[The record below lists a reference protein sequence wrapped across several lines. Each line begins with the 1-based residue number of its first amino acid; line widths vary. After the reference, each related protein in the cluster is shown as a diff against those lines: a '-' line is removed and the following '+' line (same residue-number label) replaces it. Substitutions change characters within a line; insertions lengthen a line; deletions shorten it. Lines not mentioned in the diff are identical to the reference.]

1 MKLSESFTYDGADVT
16 SVYALITDEAFRTEA
31 CAEVG
36 AEDYEVSV
44 EPVGDGHTVT
54 VVRTVKAEL
63 PDFIRKLTGNTVK
76 VKQTETWG
84 PASADGSREAG
95 VKVSIIGQ
103 PAEMLGTAVLSTA
116 GSGTSFALD
125 GEVKV
130 SIPFI
135 GKKIE
140 PEIAKA
146 IISSLRDEV
155 ELGTKRL

>member
-1 MKLSESFTYDGADVT
+1 MKLSESFAYDGADVT
-16 SVYALITDEAFRTEA
+16 RVYALITDTTFRTEA

-36 AEDYEVSV
+36 AQDYEVSV
-44 EPVGDGHTVT
+44 EPTGAGHTVT

-63 PDFIRKLTGNTVK
+63 PDFIRKLTGDTVK
-76 VKQTETWG
+76 VKQTEAWG
-84 PASADGSREAG
+84 PAAADGTRTAD

-116 GSGTSFALD
+116 GAGTSFVLD

-135 GKKIE
+135 GRKIE

-146 IISSLRDEV
+146 IVSSLRDEV
-155 ELGTKRL
+155 DLGTKRL